1 MKRKILAVASGG
13 GHWQQLLRITE
24 AMHDDFELCY
34 VCTRPDM
41 ASSVQGAAFHTISDF
56 SRSGCFRIIP
66 ASFQAIRIIIR
77 ENPDAVIT
85 TGAAPGLVAVFV
97 ARLLRKRTVWI
108 DSIANAARLSL
119 SGRIASHFVSR
130 TYTQWQDLETGRV
143 LFAGNVF
150 GW

>member
-13 GHWQQLLRITE
+13 GHWKQLLRITE
-24 AMHDDFELCY
+24 AMHDDFEFCY
-34 VCTRPDM
+34 VSTRPDV
-41 ASSVQGAAFHTISDF
+41 ASSVKGEAFHVIPDF
-56 SRSGCFRIIP
+56 SRSDCFRIIP
-66 ASFQAIRIIIR
+66 ASLRAIRILIR

-85 TGAAPGLVAVFV
+85 TGAAPGLVVVFA

-130 TYTQWQDLETGRV
+130 TYTQWRELETERV